1 MGYSFSSPIMKKGG
15 VIMIDI
21 GWLIFII
28 MFGGSFIGFLVDYG
42 ICKLIESYREKH
54 SKNCKKR
61 REFKPG
67 VLGKY
72 GPE

>member
-1 MGYSFSSPIMKKGG
+1 
-15 VIMIDI
+15 MIDV
-21 GWLIFII
+21 GWLIFGI
-28 MFGGSFIGFLVDYG
+28 MFGGSFVGFLVDYAL
-42 ICKLIESYREKH
+42 CKLIERYREKH
-54 SKNCKKR
+54 SKNEKKR

>member
-1 MGYSFSSPIMKKGG
+1 MKKGG

-21 GWLIFII
+21 GWLIFGI
-28 MFGGSFIGFLVDYG
+28 MFGGSFLGFLVDYAL
-42 ICKLIESYREKH
+42 CKAVERYREKH
-54 SKNCKKR
+54 SKNVKKR

-67 VLGKY
+67 TLGKY